1 MSSVDSNRF
10 GAAGSALGYLAQVEY
25 ALLIALQRMDAED
38 SLKLSL
44 ETVDDITFEIE
55 GRPQELWQ
63 TKHHVGRQGSLGDAS
78 PDLWKTLHNWIETSD
93 ECSACFLFTTASAQP
108 GTAASLLGPA
118 RSRDDVVAARRKL
131 DGVAQAS
138 GNAAPPTTTRG
149 TSHSAKLS
157 APSFCSGS
165 SC

>member
-1 MSSVDSNRF
+1 
-10 GAAGSALGYLAQVEY
+10 
-25 ALLIALQRMDAED
+25 MDTED

-93 ECSACFLFTTASAQP
+93 EGSACFLFTTASAQP
-108 GTAASLLGPA
+108 GTAASLLGPT
-118 RSRDDVVAARRKL
+118 RSRDDVATAREKL
-131 DGVAQAS
+131 DGVAQVGGNTAS
-138 GNAAPPTTTRG
+138 ADYYARYLLLSEAEGNQFLQRVVVLGAAATG
-149 TSHSAKLS
+149 EQLS
-157 APSFCSGS
+157 LINI
-165 SC
+165 